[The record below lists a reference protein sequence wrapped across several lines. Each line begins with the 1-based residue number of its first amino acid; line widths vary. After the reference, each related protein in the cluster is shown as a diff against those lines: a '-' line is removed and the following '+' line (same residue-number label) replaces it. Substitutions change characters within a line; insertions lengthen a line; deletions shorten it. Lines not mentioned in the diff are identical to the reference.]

1 MGTGIPCPVLGI
13 QRVVSSSINWDHSDG
28 GAERLALSVG
38 ASGALA
44 AGAQALVL
52 EQGRL
57 GNRASFILSAVRE

>member
-1 MGTGIPCPVLGI
+1 MAPV
-13 QRVVSSSINWDHSDG
+13 NWDHSDG

-52 EQGRL
+52 EQGWL